1 MDKKQNKYI
10 SVSYQL
16 YSIDKEGAKN
26 LEEET
31 QQDRPFNF
39 ISGFGFSLDGFE
51 NRLIDMEAGTTF
63 DFTLAPADAFGEY
76 QPEGV
81 HKVGR
86 EIFEVNGK
94 FDNDN
99 IYEGAVITLNDV
111 EGHQFMARVSKVE
124 DDGVTVD
131 TNHPYAGMTL
141 CFNGHIV
148 ENRPASEEEVKML
161 IKHMTGGCGGCKG
174 CGGEGN
180 CEEGNCGEGG
190 CGEGGCGHCH

>member
-86 EIFEVNGK
+86 EIFEINGK
-94 FDNDN
+94 FDEAN
-99 IYEGAVITLNDV
+99 IYPGAVITMMDSD
-111 EGHQFMARVSKVE
+111 EKRFMVRVDKVE
-124 DDGVTVD
+124 ADGVTLD
-131 TNHPYAGMTL
+131 TNHPLAGQTL
-141 CFNGHIV
+141 QFVGKV
-148 ENRPASEEEVKML
+148 LENREATNEEIQKLLSHLSGEC
-161 IKHMTGGCGGCKG
+161 GGCGGNCGGG
-174 CGGEGN
+174 CGG
-180 CEEGNCGEGG
+180 NCGDECGDG
-190 CGEGGCGHCH
+190 CHCK

>member
-94 FDNDN
+94 FDEAN
-99 IYEGAVITLNDV
+99 IFPGAVITMMDS
-111 EGHQFMARVSKVE
+111 EEKRFMVRVDKIE
-124 DDGVTVD
+124 DDGVTLD
-131 TNHPYAGMTL
+131 TNHPLAGKTL
-141 CFNGHIV
+141 QFTGKV
-148 ENRPASEEEVKML
+148 LENREATNEEIQKLLSHLSGEC
-161 IKHMTGGCGGCKG
+161 GGCGGN
-174 CGGEGN
+174 CGGGD
-180 CEEGNCGEGG
+180 CGGSCGGG
-190 CGEGGCGHCH
+190 CGDDCKCN

>member
-94 FDNDN
+94 FDEAN
-99 IYEGAVITLNDV
+99 IFPGAVITMMDS
-111 EGHQFMARVSKVE
+111 EEKRFMVRVDKIE
-124 DDGVTVD
+124 DDGVTLD
-131 TNHPYAGMTL
+131 TNHPLAGKTL
-141 CFNGHIV
+141 QFIGKV
-148 ENRPASEEEVKML
+148 LENREATNEEIQKLLSHLSGEC
-161 IKHMTGGCGGCKG
+161 GGCGGG
-174 CGGEGN
+174 CGGD
-180 CEEGNCGEGG
+180 CGGSCGGG
-190 CGEGGCGHCH
+190 CGDDCKCN

>member
-63 DFTLAPADAFGEY
+63 DFTLTPADAFGEY

-94 FDNDN
+94 FDEAN
-99 IYEGAVITLNDV
+99 IFPGAVITMMDS
-111 EGHQFMARVSKVE
+111 EEKRFMVRVDKIE
-124 DDGVTVD
+124 DDGVTLD
-131 TNHPYAGMTL
+131 TNHPLAGKTL
-141 CFNGHIV
+141 QFTGKV
-148 ENRPASEEEVKML
+148 LENREATNEEIQKLLSHLSGEC
-161 IKHMTGGCGGCKG
+161 GGCGGNCGGG
-174 CGGEGN
+174 CGGD
-180 CEEGNCGEGG
+180 CGGSCGGG
-190 CGEGGCGHCH
+190 CGDDCKCN

>member
-16 YSIDKEGAKN
+16 YSIDKEGTKN

-31 QQDRPFNF
+31 QKDRPFNF

-51 NRLIDMEAGTTF
+51 NRLIDLEAGASF
-63 DFTLAPADAFGEY
+63 DFTLAPAEAFGEY

-94 FDNDN
+94 FDETN
-99 IYEGAVITLNDV
+99 IFPGAVITMMDS
-111 EGHQFMARVSKVE
+111 EEKRFMVRVDKVE
-124 DDGVTVD
+124 ADGVTLD
-131 TNHPYAGMTL
+131 TNHPLAGKTL
-141 CFNGHIV
+141 QFTGNV
-148 ENRPASEEEVKML
+148 LENREATNEEIQKLLNHLSGECGNCG
-161 IKHMTGGCGGCKG
+161 GGCGGECGGGCSGG
-174 CGGEGN
+174 CGG
-180 CEEGNCGEGG
+180 NCGNG
-190 CGEGGCGHCH
+190 CH

>member
-31 QQDRPFNF
+31 QQGRPFNF

-51 NRLIDMEAGTTF
+51 NRLIDMEAGTSF
-63 DFTLAPADAFGEY
+63 DFTLAPVEAFGEY

-94 FDNDN
+94 FDEAN
-99 IYEGAVITLNDV
+99 IFPGAVITMMDS
-111 EGHQFMARVSKVE
+111 EEKRFMVRVDKIE
-124 DDGVTVD
+124 EDGVTLD
-131 TNHPYAGMTL
+131 TNHPLAGKTL
-141 CFNGHIV
+141 QFTGKV
-148 ENRPASEEEVKML
+148 LENREATNEEIQKLLSHLSGEC
-161 IKHMTGGCGGCKG
+161 GGCGGNCGGG
-174 CGGEGN
+174 CGGSCG
-180 CEEGNCGEGG
+180 GNCGDD
-190 CGEGGCGHCH
+190 CHCN

>member
-94 FDNDN
+94 FDEANLFP
-99 IYEGAVITLNDV
+99 GAVITMMDS
-111 EGHQFMARVSKVE
+111 EEKRFMVRVDKIE
-124 DDGVTVD
+124 DDGVTLD
-131 TNHPYAGMTL
+131 TNHPLAGKTL
-141 CFNGHIV
+141 QFTGKV
-148 ENRPASEEEVKML
+148 LENREATNEEIQKLLSHLSGEC
-161 IKHMTGGCGGCKG
+161 GGCGGNCGGG
-174 CGGEGN
+174 CGGD
-180 CEEGNCGEGG
+180 CGGSCGGG
-190 CGEGGCGHCH
+190 CGDDCKCN

>member
-16 YSIDKEGAKN
+16 YSIDKEGTKN

-31 QQDRPFNF
+31 QKDRPFNF

-51 NRLIDMEAGTTF
+51 NRLIDLEAGASF
-63 DFTLAPADAFGEY
+63 DFTLAPAEAFGEY

-94 FDNDN
+94 FDETN
-99 IYEGAVITLNDV
+99 IFPGAVITMMDS
-111 EGHQFMARVSKVE
+111 EEKRFMVRVDKVE
-124 DDGVTVD
+124 ADGVTLD
-131 TNHPYAGMTL
+131 TNHPLAGKTL
-141 CFNGHIV
+141 QCTGNV
-148 ENRPASEEEVKML
+148 LENREATNEEIQKLLNHLSGECGNCG
-161 IKHMTGGCGGCKG
+161 GGCGGECGGG
-174 CGGEGN
+174 CGG
-180 CEEGNCGEGG
+180 NCGNG
-190 CGEGGCGHCH
+190 CH

>member
-94 FDNDN
+94 FDEAN
-99 IYEGAVITLNDV
+99 IFPGAVITMMDS
-111 EGHQFMARVSKVE
+111 EEKRFMVRVDKIE
-124 DDGVTVD
+124 DDGVTLD
-131 TNHPYAGMTL
+131 TNHPLAGKTL
-141 CFNGHIV
+141 QFTGKV
-148 ENRPASEEEVKML
+148 LENREATNEEIQKLLSHLSGEC
-161 IKHMTGGCGGCKG
+161 GGCGGNCGGG
-174 CGGEGN
+174 CGGD
-180 CEEGNCGEGG
+180 CGGSCGGG
-190 CGEGGCGHCH
+190 CGDDCKCN

>member
-94 FDNDN
+94 FDEAN
-99 IYEGAVITLNDV
+99 IFPGAVITMMDS
-111 EGHQFMARVSKVE
+111 EEKRFMVRVDKIE
-124 DDGVTVD
+124 DDGVTLD
-131 TNHPYAGMTL
+131 TNHPLAGKTL
-141 CFNGHIV
+141 QFTGKV
-148 ENRPASEEEVKML
+148 LENREATNEEIQKLLSHLSGEC
-161 IKHMTGGCGGCKG
+161 GGCGGNCGGG
-174 CGGEGN
+174 CGGD
-180 CEEGNCGEGG
+180 CGGSCGGG
-190 CGEGGCGHCH
+190 CSDDCKCN